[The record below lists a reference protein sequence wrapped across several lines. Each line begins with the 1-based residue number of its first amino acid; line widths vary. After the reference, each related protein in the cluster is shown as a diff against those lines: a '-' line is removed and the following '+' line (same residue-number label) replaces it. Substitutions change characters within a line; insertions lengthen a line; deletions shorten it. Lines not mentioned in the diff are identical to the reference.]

1 MLYFLIVVQSLSFG
15 PNKRLNDEITSWKK
29 KSKGNK
35 REKKERK
42 NNDFMRTQEG
52 ARALGI
58 FFAGDIFFTKIKKLR
73 LL

>member
-29 KSKGNK
+29 SKWNK
-35 REKKERK
+35 GEKKERK
-42 NNDFMRTQEG
+42 NNDFMRPQEG

-58 FFAGDIFFTKIKKLR
+58 FFAGDIFVTKLKKLR

>member
-15 PNKRLNDEITSWKK
+15 PNKWLNDEITSWT
-29 KSKGNK
+29 KSKWNK

-58 FFAGDIFFTKIKKLR
+58 FFAGDIFVTKIKKLR